1 MSGSFDFKRSPEDE
15 ATFRKWRRGLVML
28 YGGIGFFVM
37 VAVVAV
43 HFAAIA
49 MHVASR

>member
-1 MSGSFDFKRSPEDE
+1 MSRSFDFKRSPEDE

-28 YGGIGFFVM
+28 YGGVGLFVM
-37 VAVVAV
+37 AAVIAV

>member
-1 MSGSFDFKRSPEDE
+1 MSRSLDSTRSPEDE

-28 YGGIGFFVM
+28 YGGIGLV
-37 VAVVAV
+37 VTAAVIAV